1 MQKNKLTVLITG
13 VFFTICLQAL
23 AQNSPV
29 QHIFL
34 ANTITYS
41 NIAYANDTLKKHRLD
56 IYLPPDANNLPLVVW
71 IHGGAWMVNDKYAD
85 MSYMKK
91 TVKAFIDNGY

>member
-1 MQKNKLTVLITG
+1 MQTKKLVVLTLITSI
-13 VFFTICLQAL
+13 TIGLQYVQ
-23 AQNSPV
+23 AQTSPV
-29 QHIFL
+29 QNIFP

-56 IYLPPDANNLPLVVW
+56 IYLPPNASNLPLVVW

-85 MSYMKK
+85 MSYMKN
-91 TVKAFIDNGY
+91 TVKSFID